1 MISLGK
7 SPDWGYFTPL
17 ERHLTLAM
25 PLSTQEY
32 KWVLESCWRI
42 QTECWE
48 VGNPTVDYRH
58 IQGE

>member
-32 KWVLESCWRI
+32 K
-42 QTECWE
+42 
-48 VGNPTVDYRH
+48 
-58 IQGE
+58 